1 MSGFV
6 DLHLHLLPGVDDGS
20 RSMEDSLEMARALIS
35 LGYTQAAPSP
45 HHRSEYASLDAA
57 LCASKLEEVK
67 VALAA
72 AGLGL
77 ELFPNAENFFL
88 EESLMSS
95 LGTKASRTLGSGKVL
110 LVEAPYQGP
119 LPMLTSFIFKM
130 KLKGVTPLI
139 AHPERCFEFEKKGRA
154 AELVQAGA
162 LLQLDMGA
170 LIGRYGKA
178 AEKLARQFLEADLYA
193 VAATDLHSPV
203 NAKTWVGDSL
213 KALEKAVGSKRFTS
227 LVQSRPAALLRGVTE

>member
-1 MSGFV
+1 MGKV
-6 DLHLHLLPGVDDGS
+6 DLHLHLLPGIDDGS
-20 RSMEDSLEMARALIS
+20 KSIDDSLEMARALVS
-35 LGYTQAAPSP
+35 LGYTHAAPSP
-45 HHRSEYASLDAA
+45 HHRSEYASLDPSLCARKLDEVRAA
-57 LCASKLEEVK
+57 LAT
-67 VALAA
+67 ADIA
-72 AGLGL
+72 L
-77 ELFPNAENFFL
+77 ELFSNAENFFL
-88 EESLMSS
+88 EDTLMST
-95 LGTKASRTLGSGKVL
+95 LGTPASRTLGSGKVL

-119 LPMLTSFIFKM
+119 MPMLGALVFKM

-178 AEKLARQFLEADLYA
+178 AEKLARQFLSDDLYA

-203 NAKTWVGDSL
+203 NAKTWVGESL
-213 KALEKAVGSKRFTS
+213 AALEKAVGARRFKL
-227 LVQSRPAALLRGVTE
+227 LVESRPAALLEGVTE